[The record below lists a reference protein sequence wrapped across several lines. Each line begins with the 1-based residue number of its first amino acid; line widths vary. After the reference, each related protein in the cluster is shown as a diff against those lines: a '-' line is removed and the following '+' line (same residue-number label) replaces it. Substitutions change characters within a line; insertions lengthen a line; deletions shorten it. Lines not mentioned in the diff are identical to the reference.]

1 MPKKKKKGPDKEK
14 KAKKK
19 SILNERET
27 VSYEQQISD
36 NNKQLTRLRLR
47 NEHLEA
53 QVDTLKNKLKELEED
68 RSDVVAH
75 LRRIL
80 QQRTEEAHELNDRLL
95 AMEELRKDEQV
106 AFKKKEDAM
115 QLEYNTMETNL
126 SAEVKLAAGK
136 LSSLEDW
143 RLARTDLMRKF
154 EIQEEQMA
162 EQEKRHKETLYK
174 AEKSLVIGKAKMQKE
189 MEERLNA
196 LAQNFRQATNL
207 RIADA
212 THRAVRENITLNLEL
227 DAMYKV
233 CEELDV
239 KMKEHSEKE
248 RNLRIHSSLFQSEAR
263 IAMNKLLVQNRLIDH
278 LAEDHYSMSLLHGK
292 ICREKAHKAT
302 KDQIV
307 RTLFDKSVDTQ
318 LRGRVLEQN
327 IEIVKKKTEDM
338 LKEWKENRWRVKKL
352 AELLDTAKCYV
363 DGIDQH
369 LDIVGEEDTV
379 GTSCCSYFE
388 NELHVLMKILEKQ
401 RIIEV
406 PSIGDY
412 SSIEAEDTDELSNIS
427 EGDALS
433 AKIMQIGMECE
444 DSMWKGESEESSA
457 LRILK
462 HQDVPTDLNIPQ
474 CLLSDSHSSDVTSPK
489 ETETPRSIF
498 SGDTA

>member
-363 DGIDQH
+363 DGIDQN
-369 LDIVGEEDTV
+369 D
-379 GTSCCSYFE
+379 
-388 NELHVLMKILEKQ
+388 
-401 RIIEV
+401 
-406 PSIGDY
+406 
-412 SSIEAEDTDELSNIS
+412 
-427 EGDALS
+427 
-433 AKIMQIGMECE
+433 
-444 DSMWKGESEESSA
+444 
-457 LRILK
+457 
-462 HQDVPTDLNIPQ
+462 
-474 CLLSDSHSSDVTSPK
+474 
-489 ETETPRSIF
+489 
-498 SGDTA
+498 